1 MSKRSSY
8 KRKAEKVSKIA
19 EERIG
24 ILTELAVVALRSG
37 KKDRAARYVDI
48 SLRIC
53 RKTKV
58 KMPKDFPFC
67 KECLM
72 PLIPGYNERVRVCR
86 EKVICTCDNCG
97 NIKRIPY
104 IREKRT

>member
-1 MSKRSSY
+1 MSKRSAY
-8 KRKAEKVSKIA
+8 KRKAAQASKIA

-24 ILTELAVVALRSG
+24 ILTGLSVKALRTG
-37 KKDRAARYVDI
+37 KKDRAIRYVDI

-58 KMPKDFPFC
+58 KMPEDFPFC
-67 KECLM
+67 KECLV
-72 PLIPGYNERVRVCR
+72 PLVPGYNERVRVCR
-86 EKVICTCDNCG
+86 EKVICTCGNCG

>member
-1 MSKRSSY
+1 MSRRRLSNQKIAR
-8 KRKAEKVSKIA
+8 IA
-19 EERIG
+19 EERIC
-24 ILTELAVVALRSG
+24 ILTELSVRALREG
-37 KKDRAARYVDI
+37 RTDRAIRYVDL

-58 KMPKDFPFC
+58 RMPKDFPFC
-67 KECLM
+67 KECLV

-86 EKVICTCDNCG
+86 ERVIRTCGNCG
-97 NIKRIPY
+97 SIKRIPY

>member
-1 MSKRSSY
+1 MSRRRLSN
-8 KRKAEKVSKIA
+8 RKIASIA
-19 EERIG
+19 EERIAV
-24 ILTELAVVALRSG
+24 LTELSKEAIRSG
-37 KKDRAARYVDI
+37 RADRAVRYVDI
-48 SLRIC
+48 ALRIC

-67 KECLM
+67 KRCLV
-72 PLIPGYNERVRVCR
+72 PLIPGYNERVRICNQRIV
-86 EKVICTCDNCG
+86 CTCGNCG